1 MTSAGRSD
9 RAMFLSAVA
18 VVGLVAAPLLHAEEH
33 CREELEDEA
42 DAWRAGSSDPLEALE
57 DGKLPLT
64 RVEVYQPCEP
74 TRRGPAQNSKAK
86 FSEPS
91 PGVYTVGPLRF
102 DQSGRWVV
110 RYHLYEECLDGE
122 GRRHGHSH
130 GPASPDPHGSGALAH
145 LGIALH
151 AAPQLPDVV
160 VPPPQHAAPA
170 VFEGQLRAPLRYL
183 VPERAQ
189 GPPIGC

>member
-1 MTSAGRSD
+1 
-9 RAMFLSAVA
+9 MFLAAVA
-18 VVGLVAAPLLHAEEH
+18 VLGLVAAPLLHAEEH

-42 DAWRAGSSDPLEALE
+42 DAWRAGSSDPLEALAYALE
-57 DGKLPLT
+57 HAGHAP
-64 RVEVYQPCEP
+64 RV
-74 TRRGPAQNSKAK
+74 
-86 FSEPS
+86 
-91 PGVYTVGPLRF
+91 PG
-102 DQSGRWVV
+102 
-110 RYHLYEECLDGE
+110 GE
-122 GRRHGHSH
+122 GHRHSHQHGHSH

-151 AAPQLPDVV
+151 GAPQLPDVAI
-160 VPPPQHAAPA
+160 PAPQHAAPA

>member
-9 RAMFLSAVA
+9 RAMFLAAVA

-42 DAWRAGSSDPLEALE
+42 DAWRAGSSDPLEALAYALE
-57 DGKLPLT
+57 HGHAP
-64 RVEVYQPCEP
+64 RVP
-74 TRRGPAQNSKAK
+74 
-86 FSEPS
+86 
-91 PGVYTVGPLRF
+91 
-102 DQSGRWVV
+102 
-110 RYHLYEECLDGE
+110 DGE

-170 VFEGQLRAPLRYL
+170 VFDGQLRAPLRYL

-189 GPPIGC
+189 GPPTGC

>member
-9 RAMFLSAVA
+9 RAIFLAAVA

-42 DAWRAGSSDPLEALE
+42 DAWRAGSSDPLEALAYALE
-57 DGKLPLT
+57 HAGHAP
-64 RVEVYQPCEP
+64 RV
-74 TRRGPAQNSKAK
+74 
-86 FSEPS
+86 
-91 PGVYTVGPLRF
+91 PG
-102 DQSGRWVV
+102 
-110 RYHLYEECLDGE
+110 GE
-122 GRRHGHSH
+122 GHRHSHQHGHSH

-151 AAPQLPDVV
+151 GAPQLPDVAI
-160 VPPPQHAAPA
+160 PAPQHAAPA